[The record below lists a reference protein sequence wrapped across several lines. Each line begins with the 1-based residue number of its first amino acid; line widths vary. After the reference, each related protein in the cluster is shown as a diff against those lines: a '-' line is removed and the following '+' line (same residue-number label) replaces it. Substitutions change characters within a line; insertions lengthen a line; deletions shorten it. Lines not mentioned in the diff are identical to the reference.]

1 MKVLW
6 RTFQTG
12 RRSGKLKRLA
22 TGVSC
27 TALVAACVLG
37 TASAS
42 SGDSAP
48 PNPADPKTPV
58 TVTAD
63 ALPTVQIDGVVWQQ
77 TVIGNTVYAVGKF
90 STARPAGAA
99 PGSQTVSRKNILAYN
114 LQTGA
119 LISGFAP
126 TLNAQALTITTSPD
140 KSRLYVGGDF
150 TSVSG
155 VTRNRVVAL
164 NPTTGAVISG
174 FAPRVNGTV
183 RAVVAT
189 ADTVFV
195 GGTFTT
201 VGSTGRSR
209 LAALR
214 ATDGALLSWK
224 PNAAGGRVN
233 ALVLSPDSKRV
244 VAGGHFTTLNGS
256 SKPGFGLGAVDSV
269 TGSNVATPVNDV
281 VRNAGDAAGITSLST
296 DGTHWYGTGY
306 IYGGSGNLEGSFA
319 AYWSNLGIKWIED
332 CHGDSYSLFANDKAA
347 YVAGHP
353 HYCGN
358 LGGFPDTNPTTWHRA
373 IAFSKAATRT
383 LIKDTHGY
391 ASFTGKPAPEL
402 LTWFP
407 DMDTGTATGQGQGP
421 WSVAGNS
428 QYIVM
433 GGEFKNVNF
442 KGQQGLVRF
451 AVSSIA
457 PNKEG
462 PRSTASST
470 NPALDSPS
478 SGVIRVRWQS
488 NWDRDNANLTYQVYR
503 DGAVVNTQAKA
514 TNFWNRPTMEYQ
526 DKVAAGSTHSYK
538 IVVKDPFGNAKTSTT
553 VSLKAK

>member
-1 MKVLW
+1 MNPIW
-6 RTFQTG
+6 NTFQTG
-12 RRSGKLKRLA
+12 RRPGKLKRLA
-22 TGVSC
+22 TGLSC
-27 TALVAACVLG
+27 TALLGACLFG

-42 SGDSAP
+42 LADSAP
-48 PNPADPKTPV
+48 VNPADPRTPV

-77 TVIGNTVYAVGKF
+77 AVIGDTVYAVGKF

-119 LISGFAP
+119 LIPSFAP

-183 RAVVAT
+183 RSVVAT

-195 GGTFTT
+195 GGTFTS
-201 VGSTGRSR
+201 VGSTSRSR

-214 ATDGALLSWK
+214 ASDGALLSWK
-224 PNAAGGRVN
+224 PNASGGRVN
-233 ALVLSPDSKRV
+233 ALVVSPDSTRV
-244 VAGGHFTTLNGS
+244 VAGGQFTTLNGS
-256 SKPGFGLGAVDSV
+256 SKPGYGLGAVDSV

-281 VRNAGDAAGITSLST
+281 IRNAGDNAGITSLST

-306 IYGGSGNLEGSFA
+306 IYGGGGNLEGSFA

-332 CHGDSYSLFANDKAA
+332 CHGDSYSIFANDTAA
-347 YVAGHP
+347 YLAGHP

-358 LGGFPDTNPTTWHRA
+358 LGGFPETSPRTWHRA
-373 IAFSKAATRT
+373 VAFSKAATRT
-383 LIKDTHGY
+383 LTKDIHGY
-391 ASFTGKPAPEL
+391 PSFTGRPAPEL

-407 DMDTGTATGQGQGP
+407 DMDTGSATGQSQGP
-421 WSVAGNS
+421 WNVVGTS

-462 PRSTASST
+462 PRSGSSST
-470 NPALDSPS
+470 NPALYSPS

-503 DGAVVNTQAKA
+503 DGVVVNTQTKA
-514 TNFWNRPTMEYQ
+514 TNFWNRPTMEYL
-526 DKVAAGSTHSYK
+526 DKVAPGSTHSYR
-538 IVVKDPFGNAKTSTT
+538 IVVKDPFGNTKSSTT
-553 VSLKAK
+553 VSLKAR